1 MGTKVGFGDSAHA
14 TIKRKIGDNNFQY
27 IEGEVD
33 KMVISGWCK
42 VVCRGPDGKIK
53 WVDEGPNRVVNVGID
68 YILGTAILDSATLY
82 VGLTEATPSP
92 AAGDT
97 MVSHVGWTEA
107 AGYDEGTRPLWGQ
120 DAAASQAVT
129 NSTSADFTMNG
140 VDTSIGGAFITTD
153 NTKDGTA
160 GTLIAVKAFTGGNK
174 TVADNDVLS
183 VTYTITGSS
192 S

>member
-1 MGTKVGFGDSAHA
+1 MKADFGFKDLADVVKKTKG
-14 TIKRKIGDNNFQY
+14 K
-27 IEGEVD
+27 EVSG
-33 KMVISGWCK
+33 MVLHGWCK

-53 WVDEGPNRVVNVGID
+53 WIDEGPNLVVNEGIT
-68 YILGTAILDSATLY
+68 YILGTAILDSATIY
-82 VGLTEATPSP
+82 VGLTEASPTP

-97 MVSHVGWTEA
+97 MSSHAGWAEA
-107 AGYDEGTRPLWGQ
+107 AGYDEATRPSWGQ

-129 NSTSADFTMNG
+129 NSTAVDFTMDGN
-140 VDTSIGGAFITTD
+140 DTSIGGAFLTTN
-153 NTKDGTA
+153 NTKDGTT

-174 TVADNDVLS
+174 TVADNDTLS

>member
-1 MGTKVGFGDSAHA
+1 MKTKVGFSDRCDVTVRGCPLGRRPGVDDS
-14 TIKRKIGDNNFQY
+14 FQLQ
-27 IEGEVD
+27 
-33 KMVISGWCK
+33 GWVK
-42 VVCRGPDGKIK
+42 VVCRAPDGTIK
-53 WVDEGPNRVVNVGID
+53 WVDEGPNRVVDTGLS

-82 VGLTEATPSP
+82 IGLTEASPSP

-97 MVSHVGWTEA
+97 MASHGGWVEA
-107 AGYDEGTRPLWGQ
+107 AGYDEANRISWGQ
-120 DAAASQAVT
+120 DAEASQAVT
-129 NSTSADFTMNG
+129 NSTSADFTCDG
-140 VDTSIGGAFITTD
+140 VDTSIGGAFVSTD

-174 TVADNDVLS
+174 TVADNDVLQ